1 MKIRFVL
8 LTGLGA
14 ICFGCA
20 TPPEQDLAALGA
32 ASAKAA
38 TASAP
43 TQVRPRPSLT
53 GSRLPPLDDDD
64 VGTSYVSGVTGDEY
78 RNNEAFRV
86 KILCGENP
94 RACFGK

>member
-8 LTGLGA
+8 LAGLGA
-14 ICFGCA
+14 ICLGCA

-53 GSRLPPLDDDD
+53 ATDFSPSAEDGMITARP
-64 VGTSYVSGVTGDEY
+64 
-78 RNNEAFRV
+78 
-86 KILCGENP
+86 
-94 RACFGK
+94 